1 MHAQPS
7 LISFPTS
14 LAVKAPKKELY
25 FLLPSHF
32 WLNYFG
38 DRVEKVYGIPQAA
51 MIRKNLKVFK
61 GQEYIMQMQ
70 LKCKS
75 AVIPASEVLKENAL

>member
-1 MHAQPS
+1 M
-7 LISFPTS
+7 
-14 LAVKAPKKELY
+14 
-25 FLLPSHF
+25 
-32 WLNYFG
+32 
-38 DRVEKVYGIPQAA
+38 EKVYGIPQAA